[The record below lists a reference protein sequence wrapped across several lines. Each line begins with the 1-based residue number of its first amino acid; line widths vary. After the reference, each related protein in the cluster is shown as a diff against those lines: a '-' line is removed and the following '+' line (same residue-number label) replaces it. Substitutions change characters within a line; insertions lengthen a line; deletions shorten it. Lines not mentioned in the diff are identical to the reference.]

1 MVPEVRPGQWGQLLP
16 EDLLARYSLWG
27 HLHRLPPGGRSLPCL
42 LLGLLAPVLLLPR
55 LPPLAPWVPGFPE
68 VLWRPGDQGL
78 PEGLAAPG
86 GRSLPEGRSL
96 PGGRSPPE
104 DLAVPEGLAA
114 PEGRL
119 LHGDLPLPEAPA
131 LPGGR
136 SPPGDLSPPGGRSLH
151 GDLSLPGGL
160 APLGGLALPV
170 DRSLPGGRSPPEG
183 RSLHRDQARLAA
195 QALPGG
201 LAARG
206 NRQGQSLPGGQRD
219 PALPEG
225 LPAQAPLED
234 LPDRQ
239 ARGSNNNHIPE
250 ACNHYHHQSY
260 ICPFDCDTFYS
271 PPVAYS
277 KCTARL
283 SAAVHS
289 RPLLPL
295 YAYPSYRLPGQA

>member
-160 APLGGLALPV
+160 EPLGGLALPV
-170 DRSLPGGRSPPEG
+170 DRS
-183 RSLHRDQARLAA
+183 
-195 QALPGG
+195 
-201 LAARG
+201 
-206 NRQGQSLPGGQRD
+206 GQSLPGGQRD

-295 YAYPSYRLPGQA
+295 YANPSYRLPGQA